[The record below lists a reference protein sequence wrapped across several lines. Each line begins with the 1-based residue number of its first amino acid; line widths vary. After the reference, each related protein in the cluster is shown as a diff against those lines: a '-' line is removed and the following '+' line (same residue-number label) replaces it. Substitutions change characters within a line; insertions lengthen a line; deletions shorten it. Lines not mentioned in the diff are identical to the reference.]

1 MIIRKS
7 FPPVYRHVHPKTG
20 ATYFQVCVRRD
31 GQNYRKTFSTEEP
44 ALDHARQL
52 AEQFQ
57 RHGIQPEVPHED
69 KLRADAY
76 QKLVERLTPYGK
88 TPEEGIARCLET
100 LADDAINQAK
110 PTVGKLVDQFQA
122 HKLLE
127 KVDEQYRN
135 EIKVHCKFIK
145 RTWGDRRIDDL
156 RKNEV
161 ETTLTKS
168 HTNKNTRRKYLTF
181 VRMFFNWVQGEDK
194 GYVLTN
200 PTTGI
205 RFKADSFEKEF
216 YPPEAVKRLL
226 GFVAGPLAVILR
238 V

>member
-1 MIIRKS
+1 
-7 FPPVYRHVHPKTG
+7 
-20 ATYFQVCVRRD
+20 
-31 GQNYRKTFSTEEP
+31 
-44 ALDHARQL
+44 
-52 AEQFQ
+52 
-57 RHGIQPEVPHED
+57 
-69 KLRADAY
+69 
-76 QKLVERLTPYGK
+76 
-88 TPEEGIARCLET
+88 
-100 LADDAINQAK
+100 
-110 PTVGKLVDQFQA
+110 
-122 HKLLE
+122 
-127 KVDEQYRN
+127 
-135 EIKVHCKFIK
+135 VHCKFIK